1 LLRNRQ
7 PAIQIYEPREE
18 TSVVHKAHPHDSA
31 RLHVRGAAAYVDDI
45 REPQGTLHVAIGMAD
60 KASGTLRGLDLDAV
74 GAADGVVA
82 VLTAADIPGRND
94 IAPAFADEPLFAD
107 AEILF
112 HSQPLFAVVARTRD
126 AARRAAKLARID
138 IEEAKPA
145 VTIEDALVT
154 GARVLPDYEF
164 HRGDP
169 VKAAGEAPHRLEGA
183 LRIGGQEH
191 FYLEGQASLAIPG
204 ESGEMTVHCSTQ
216 DPTEVQHIVA
226 RVLGLPDAF
235 VTVET
240 RRMGGGFGGKESQAC
255 AWAAIAAL
263 GARVTGAPCKVRL
276 DRDDDFQLTGKRHD
290 FRADW
295 RVGYDDAG
303 RVGAYDVVLNARCG
317 CSVDLSLGV
326 VDRAMFHA
334 SNCYWLPEV
343 RIASKRLKTNTV
355 SNTAFRGFGGPQ
367 GMIAIE
373 RVMDAIA
380 RERGLDPL
388 DVRKANFYR
397 PGADRTPYGQEVE
410 DCETLPRL
418 IEELETSSDYRTRRR
433 AIAAFNATSPILK
446 RGLALTPVMFGI
458 SFTLIHLNQAGAL
471 VHVYSDG
478 SVHLNHGGTEMG
490 QGLFTK
496 VAQVVA
502 EEFGIPLDWV
512 RITATNTAKVPNAS
526 PTAASSGTDINGM
539 AALAGARQIRVRMAE
554 VAGSLWGVEPEAVT
568 FRDGRAFSGNF
579 SIAFGELAK
588 TCRLNRVQLSAA
600 GYYKTPEIHWDRANA
615 KGKPFFYFAFGAACA
630 EVVIDALTGE
640 MKVLRADLLHDVGAS
655 LNPALD
661 LGQVEGAFIQ
671 GMGWLTT
678 EELVFDAKGR
688 LTTHAPATYKIP
700 VASDTP
706 PDFRT
711 RLHMRPNATESI
723 YRSKAVGEPP
733 FMLGIS
739 VYSAI
744 LDAVHA
750 VRPGGQP
757 TLEAP
762 CTPEAILNA
771 IDSLGR

>member
-1 LLRNRQ
+1 MLRNKE
-7 PAIQIYEPREE
+7 PVIPGYEPREE
-18 TSVVHKAHPHDSA
+18 TAVVHKPHPHDSA
-31 RLHVRGAAAYVDDI
+31 RLHVRGAATYVDDI
-45 REPQGTLHVAIGMAD
+45 REPNGTLHVAIGMAD
-60 KASGTLRGLDLDAV
+60 KASGTLRGLDLSAV
-74 GAADGVVA
+74 RAAPDVLA
-82 VLTAADIPGRND
+82 VLTAADIPGKND

-107 AEILF
+107 SDILY
-112 HSQPLFAVVARTRD
+112 HGQPLFAVVARTRD
-126 AARRAAKLARID
+126 AARRAARLGRVD
-138 IEEAKPA
+138 IKEAPPA
-145 VTIEDALVT
+145 LTVEDALVT
-154 GARVLPDYEF
+154 GARVLPDYAF
-164 HRGDP
+164 QRGDA
-169 VKAAGEAPHRLEGA
+169 VAATSAAPHRLEGA
-183 LRIGGQEH
+183 FRIGGQEH
-191 FYLEGQASLAIPG
+191 FYLEGQISLAIPG
-204 ESGEMTVHCSTQ
+204 EAGEMLVHSSTQ

-226 RVLGLPDAF
+226 RILGVPDAF
-235 VTVET
+235 VTIET

-263 GARVTGAPCKVRL
+263 GARATGAPCKVRL

-295 RVGYDDAG
+295 RVGYDEAG
-303 RVGAYDVVLNARCG
+303 RIRAYDVMLNARCG
-317 CSVDLSLGV
+317 CSVDLSPGV
-326 VDRAMFHA
+326 VDRAMFHG
-334 SNCYWLPEV
+334 SNAYWLPDV
-343 RIASKRLKTNTV
+343 RIASRRLKTNTV

-397 PGADRTPYGQEVE
+397 PGADVTPYGQTVE
-410 DCETLPRL
+410 DCDTLL
-418 IEELETSSDYRTRRR
+418 ELVEELETSSDYRARRGE
-433 AIAAFNATSPILK
+433 IAAFNAVSPVLK
-446 RGLALTPVMFGI
+446 RGIALTPLMFGI
-458 SFTLIHLNQAGAL
+458 SFTLIHLNQASAL

-502 EEFGIPLDWV
+502 EEFGVPLDWV

-526 PTAASSGTDINGM
+526 PTAASSGTDTNGM
-539 AALAGARQIRVRMAE
+539 AAQAGARQIKQRMTEFA
-554 VAGSLWGVEPEAVT
+554 AAQWGVEPKDVV
-568 FRDGRAFSGNF
+568 FRDGRVFSGNA
-579 SIAFGELAK
+579 SMAFGELAK
-588 TCRLNRVQLSAA
+588 ACRVNRIHLSAA
-600 GYYKTPEIHWDRANA
+600 GYYKTPEIHWDREKAT
-615 KGKPFFYFAFGAACA
+615 GRPFFYYAFGAACS
-630 EVVIDALTGE
+630 EVVIDTLTGE
-640 MKVLRADLLHDVGAS
+640 MKVLRSDLLHDVGAS

-711 RLHMRPNATESI
+711 RLHMRPNQTESI
-723 YRSKAVGEPP
+723 YRAKAVGEPP
-733 FMLGIS
+733 FMLAIS

-750 VRPGGQP
+750 VKPGGQP
-757 TLEAP
+757 RLEAP

-771 IDSLGR
+771 IDSLGV

>member
-1 LLRNRQ
+1 MPRNRQ
-7 PAIQIYEPREE
+7 PAIPVYEPREE
-18 TSVVHKAHPHDSA
+18 TAVVHKAHPHDSA
-31 RLHVRGAAAYVDDI
+31 RLHVSGAAAYVDDI
-45 REPQGTLHVAIGMAD
+45 REPQGTLHIAVGMAD
-60 KASGTLRGLDLDAV
+60 KACGTLRGLDLSAV
-74 GAADGVVA
+74 RAAQGVAA
-82 VLTAADIPGRND
+82 VLSAADIPGRND
-94 IAPAFADEPLFAD
+94 IAPVFADEPLFAD
-107 AEILF
+107 KEILF
-112 HSQPLFAVVARTRD
+112 HGQALFAVVAFQRD
-126 AARRAAKLARID
+126 VARRAARLARID
-138 IEEAKPA
+138 IAESSPA
-145 VTIEDALVT
+145 VTIEDALAT

-164 HRGDP
+164 RRGE
-169 VKAAGEAPHRLEGA
+169 VERAVAEAPHRLEGIF
-183 LRIGGQEH
+183 RIGGQEH

-204 ESGEMTVHCSTQ
+204 EAGEMTVHCSTQ

-226 RVLGLPDAF
+226 RVLGVPDAF

-303 RVGAYDVVLNARCG
+303 RVGAYDVMLNARCG
-317 CSVDLSLGV
+317 CSADLSLGV

-334 SNCYWLPEV
+334 SNSYWLPEV
-343 RIASKRLKTNTV
+343 RIGSKRLKTNTV

-397 PGADRTPYGQEVE
+397 LGADRTPYGQQVE
-410 DCETLPRL
+410 DCETLPAL
-418 IEELETSSDYRTRRR
+418 VDELEASSDYRARRR
-433 AIAAFNATSPILK
+433 ALRAFNAKSPILK

-471 VHVYSDG
+471 VHVYADG

-502 EEFGIPLDWV
+502 EEFGIPLEWV

-539 AALAGARQIRVRMAE
+539 AAQAGARQIKRRMVEFA
-554 VAGSLWGVEPEAVT
+554 ASQWGVAREAVA
-568 FRDGRAFSGNF
+568 FRDGRVFGGNA

-588 TCRLNRVQLSAA
+588 ACRLNRVQLSAA

-615 KGKPFFYFAFGAACA
+615 KGKPFFYFAYGAACA
-630 EVVIDALTGE
+630 EVAIDTLTGE
-640 MKVLRADLLHDVGAS
+640 MKVLRADILHDVGAS

-700 VASDTP
+700 VASDAP
-706 PDFRT
+706 PEFYT
-711 RLHMRPNATESI
+711 RLHMRPNPIDSI

-733 FMLGIS
+733 LMLAIS

-750 VRPGGQP
+750 VKPGGQAR
-757 TLEAP
+757 LEAP
-762 CTPEAILNA
+762 CTPESILNA
-771 IDSLGR
+771 IDSLGA

>member
-1 LLRNRQ
+1 LPRNRQ
-7 PAIQIYEPREE
+7 PAIPVYEPREE
-18 TSVVHKAHPHDSA
+18 TAVVHKAHPHDSA
-31 RLHVRGAAAYVDDI
+31 RLHVSGAAAYVDDI
-45 REPQGTLHVAIGMAD
+45 REPQGTLHIAVGMAD
-60 KASGTLRGLDLDAV
+60 KACGTLRGLDLSAV
-74 GAADGVVA
+74 RAAQGVAA
-82 VLTAADIPGRND
+82 VLSAADIPGRND
-94 IAPAFADEPLFAD
+94 IAPVFADEPLFAD
-107 AEILF
+107 KEILF
-112 HSQPLFAVVARTRD
+112 HGQALFAVVAFQRD
-126 AARRAAKLARID
+126 VARRAARLARID
-138 IEEAKPA
+138 IAESSPA
-145 VTIEDALVT
+145 VTIEDALAT

-164 HRGDP
+164 RRGE
-169 VKAAGEAPHRLEGA
+169 VERAVAEAPHRLEGIF
-183 LRIGGQEH
+183 RIGGQEH

-204 ESGEMTVHCSTQ
+204 EAGEMTVHCSTQ

-226 RVLGLPDAF
+226 RVLGVPDAF

-303 RVGAYDVVLNARCG
+303 RVGAYDVMLNARCG
-317 CSVDLSLGV
+317 CSADLSLGV

-334 SNCYWLPEV
+334 SNSYWLPEV
-343 RIASKRLKTNTV
+343 RIGSKRLKTNTV

-397 PGADRTPYGQEVE
+397 LGADRTPYGQQVE
-410 DCETLPRL
+410 DCETLPAL
-418 IEELETSSDYRTRRR
+418 VDELEASSDYRARRR
-433 AIAAFNATSPILK
+433 ALRAFNAKSPILK

-471 VHVYSDG
+471 VHVYADG

-502 EEFGIPLDWV
+502 EEFGIPLEWV

-539 AALAGARQIRVRMAE
+539 AAQAGARQIKRRMVEFA
-554 VAGSLWGVEPEAVT
+554 ASQWGVAREAVA
-568 FRDGRAFSGNF
+568 FRDGRVFGGNA

-588 TCRLNRVQLSAA
+588 ACRLNRVQLSAA

-615 KGKPFFYFAFGAACA
+615 KGKPFFYFAYGAACA
-630 EVVIDALTGE
+630 EVAIDTLTGE
-640 MKVLRADLLHDVGAS
+640 MKVLRADILHDVGAS

-700 VASDTP
+700 VASDAP
-706 PDFRT
+706 PEFYT
-711 RLHMRPNATESI
+711 RLHMRPNPIDSI

-733 FMLGIS
+733 LMLAIS

-750 VRPGGQP
+750 VKPGGQAR
-757 TLEAP
+757 LEAP
-762 CTPEAILNA
+762 CTPESILNA
-771 IDSLGR
+771 IDSLGA